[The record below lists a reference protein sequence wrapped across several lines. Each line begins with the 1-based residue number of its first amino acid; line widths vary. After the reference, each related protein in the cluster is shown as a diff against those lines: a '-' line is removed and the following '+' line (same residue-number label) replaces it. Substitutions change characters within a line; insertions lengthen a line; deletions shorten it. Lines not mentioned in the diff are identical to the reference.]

1 MSRGLP
7 TKPSPELYYYNQ
19 RIPIEKCSD
28 VMSCVCGGA
37 PGISIGCFALR
48 SVCNGMA
55 LVRVPAIV
63 QVVSFYPVGLLLGG
77 GLAMRGAPF
86 LGKQRRS
93 EFSTARKTTALF
105 AKTRLGL

>member
-1 MSRGLP
+1 
-7 TKPSPELYYYNQ
+7 
-19 RIPIEKCSD
+19 
-28 VMSCVCGGA
+28 
-37 PGISIGCFALR
+37 
-48 SVCNGMA
+48 MA

-105 AKTRLGL
+105 AKTRSGL